1 MTASTSRRF
10 LAGGVILGLLLAG
23 CRAAP
28 AATPTPTAVPSPSP
42 TLSHP
47 VPSPYTT
54 GEPTPATTLTGHVS
68 LWLDWGPAE
77 MAALRILM
85 EGFILANP
93 GVEFDLTYYAT
104 AELQATFEAAAADG
118 RGPTILLGPDVWGPL
133 LWRANLIQEVS
144 GLLAPGM
151 REAIQPLALGQA
163 VYGNAVLGV
172 PLEMQGVVLY
182 ANRQLMPAPAGTV
195 EDLLRSRGAPDL
207 GFDFSGSQLATCGGA
222 WIGEDG
228 APTFDG
234 PAGVCWLELM
244 TTVAQADPV
253 TYNTDDDLALFEA
266 GQAAWLLDG
275 TWNRERLEDALGV
288 ESLAIDSWPIDDR
301 THTPLSGFVWTEN
314 AYLAAGLDPSD
325 LAASWE
331 FVRFLLS
338 QEVQTTLSEV
348 DGAAHLPAA
357 AGIWLTDPLMEQ
369 AAAVVSLGT
378 PFPIQPEIERYRGP
392 VERSIFAILRQGA
405 EPEIAIQRAAA
416 EIRAALAPASPEG

>member
-1 MTASTSRRF
+1 
-10 LAGGVILGLLLAG
+10 LATKTIRLLPGVLLVLCLAG
-23 CRAAP
+23 CAVV
-28 AATPTPTAVPSPSP
+28 PTPTQTLVGETPVTSAPSPRP
-42 TLSHP
+42 TLI
-47 VPSPYTT
+47 PSSPSASL
-54 GEPTPATTLTGHVS
+54 GGAVR

-85 EGFILANP
+85 EGFIQANP

-104 AELQATFEAAAADG
+104 AELQAAFEAAAADD
-118 RGPTILLGPDVWGPL
+118 RGPTILLGPDVWGPI

-228 APTFDG
+228 APMFDG
-234 PAGVCWLELM
+234 LAGVCWLELM

-275 TWNRERLEDALGV
+275 TWNRERLEDAIGE

-314 AYLAAGLDPSD
+314 AYLAADLDPSD

-369 AAAVVSLGT
+369 AAAIVSLGT
-378 PFPIQPEIERYRGP
+378 PFPIRPEIELYRGP
-392 VERSIFAILRQGA
+392 LERSIFAILRQGA
-405 EPEIAIQRAAA
+405 EAEIAIQRAAA